1 MKTLQQKYR
10 GRNPLYT
17 ANRNGADVVDIVAT
31 GGTCSE
37 HKDFQVVLRKGK
49 ALALTS
55 IQWDADGMA
64 YVMAWGEKIYLK
76 DFKANF

>member
-10 GRNPLYT
+10 GRKPLYT
-17 ANRNGADVVDIVAT
+17 ANRNSVDIVAT

-64 YVMAWGEKIYLK
+64 YVMAWGKKIYLK

>member
-1 MKTLQQKYR
+1 MTLQQKYR
-10 GRNPLYT
+10 CRKPLYT
-17 ANRNGADVVDIVAT
+17 ANRSRADIVDIVAT

-37 HKDFQVVLRKGK
+37 HKDFQVVLRKSK
-49 ALALTS
+49 ALALVS
-55 IQWDADGMA
+55 IQWDEYGMA

>member
-1 MKTLQQKYR
+1 MTLKQKYM
-10 GRNPLYT
+10 GRKALYT

-37 HKDFQVVLRKGK
+37 HKDFQVVLRHCK
-49 ALALTS
+49 ALELVS

-76 DFKANF
+76 DFKTNF

>member
-1 MKTLQQKYR
+1 MTLQQKYSWR
-10 GRNPLYT
+10 KPLYT
-17 ANRNGADVVDIVAT
+17 ATRNGADVVDIVAT

-55 IQWDADGMA
+55 IQWDSYGMA
-64 YVMAWGEKIYLK
+64 YIMAWGEKIYLK

>member
-1 MKTLQQKYR
+1 MRTLQQKYR
-10 GRNPLYT
+10 GRKPLYT
-17 ANRNGADVVDIVAT
+17 ANRNSAGIVDIVAT

-55 IQWDADGMA
+55 IQWDAGGMA
-64 YVMAWGEKIYLK
+64 YVMAWGDKIYLK

>member
-1 MKTLQQKYR
+1 MTLKQKYM
-10 GRNPLYT
+10 GRKPLYT
-17 ANRNGADVVDIVAT
+17 ANRNGADIVAT

-49 ALALTS
+49 ALELTS
-55 IQWDADGMA
+55 IQWDSDGMA

>member
-1 MKTLQQKYR
+1 MKTLRQKY
-10 GRNPLYT
+10 GGQKPLYT
-17 ANRNGADVVDIVAT
+17 ANRNSACIVDIVAT

-49 ALALTS
+49 ALALVS
-55 IQWDADGMA
+55 IQWDAYGMA
-64 YVMAWGEKIYLK
+64 YVVAWGDKIYLK